1 MLDILCVVK
10 PGDLRASLVWVA
22 VRVVVPACRR
32 FDILSQDLSSVPQGL
47 GAQRRGREQ
56 YYAGDLRASCVQT
69 QCGPGD

>member
-32 FDILSQDLSSVPQGL
+32 CDILPQDLSSDPQDL
-47 GAQRRGREQ
+47 GARRREHGW
-56 YYAGDLRASCVQT
+56 YYARDLRASCVQI